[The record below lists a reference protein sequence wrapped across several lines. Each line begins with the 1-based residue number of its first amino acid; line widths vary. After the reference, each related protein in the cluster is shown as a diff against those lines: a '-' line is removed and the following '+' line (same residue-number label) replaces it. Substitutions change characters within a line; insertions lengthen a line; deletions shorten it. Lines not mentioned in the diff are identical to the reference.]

1 MSLKSSL
8 QAHPL
13 WVSQYEPIKIVK
25 RRHLV
30 SAFLFQDFLIVSVP
44 VTYYTP
50 TVIGD

>member
-30 SAFLFQDFLIVSVP
+30 SAFQDFLIVSVL